1 MSKHKSISLS
11 LVLLAF
17 LCFQA
22 QAFNPFDAHSFRKT
36 ILNAYATD
44 SGVVELRKESP
55 GDSTFYVEADLSY
68 YPFSSSNH
76 SNSSTEVSVNGTKAA
91 GTVRMM
97 VSIANSET
105 MVATNCFSFSNY
117 DCSQYSGCSKYSTTR
132 SIDFPSFT
140 ANTFI
145 AQSKM
150 YLDYT
155 HWSLASSNYLY
166 IAYSCSNDGKTSVGT
181 YRYGVIGLGTTGNS
195 GDDFTFSKVFSIY
208 LGSDLSTGKL
218 VFKNDAAAYA
228 KSSNAALTLYANS
241 NWQVSLSGAT
251 IQIPGYTVYFGN
263 GNLMFDINSN
273 DIGLPYMV
281 YVEFV
286 KNFAKS
292 IGGPCGSDM
301 YWPKCYFPG
310 KPQDLPDINLV
321 FGTYNLTIPAK
332 IYAGIT
338 SEESTQTIFYLNVKA
353 TSPSLTGI
361 SYVTPS
367 FQNSLILGQNF
378 MRYYYTV
385 FDASSGYNIVSL
397 YRSINSEDPNSYYW
411 LIFGVLG
418 AFVLVGLCCYCC
430 KNKKGAANQKDNINT
445 VAVNNT
451 SDVVYNNN
459 NTGYQAPPPQIYN
472 QSGPGNY
479 LPNGYN
485 HYGGNDAQEA
495 QGIQGIYPTFNN
507 GYQQPQ
513 HNAPGMYHPPP
524 QEYAKQ

>member
-1 MSKHKSISLS
+1 
-11 LVLLAF
+11 
-17 LCFQA
+17 
-22 QAFNPFDAHSFRKT
+22 
-36 ILNAYATD
+36 
-44 SGVVELRKESP
+44 
-55 GDSTFYVEADLSY
+55 
-68 YPFSSSNH
+68 
-76 SNSSTEVSVNGTKAA
+76 
-91 GTVRMM
+91 
-97 VSIANSET
+97 
-105 MVATNCFSFSNY
+105 
-117 DCSQYSGCSKYSTTR
+117 
-132 SIDFPSFT
+132 
-140 ANTFI
+140 
-145 AQSKM
+145 
-150 YLDYT
+150 
-155 HWSLASSNYLY
+155 
-166 IAYSCSNDGKTSVGT
+166 
-181 YRYGVIGLGTTGNS
+181 
-195 GDDFTFSKVFSIY
+195 
-208 LGSDLSTGKL
+208 
-218 VFKNDAAAYA
+218 
-228 KSSNAALTLYANS
+228 
-241 NWQVSLSGAT
+241 
-251 IQIPGYTVYFGN
+251 
-263 GNLMFDINSN
+263 MFDINSN

-292 IGGPCGSDM
+292 IGGPCSSDM

-378 MRYYYTV
+378 MRYYSTV

-397 YRSINSEDPNSYYW
+397 YRSINSGDPNSYYW
-411 LIFGVLG
+411 LILGALG

-430 KNKKGAANQKDNINT
+430 KNKKDAANQKDNINT

-459 NTGYQAPPPQIYN
+459 NTGYQAPPQIYN

-479 LPNGYN
+479 PNYV
-485 HYGGNDAQEA
+485 GNNT

-513 HNAPGMYHPPP
+513 YNAPGMYPPP
-524 QEYAKQ
+524 HQEYAKQE